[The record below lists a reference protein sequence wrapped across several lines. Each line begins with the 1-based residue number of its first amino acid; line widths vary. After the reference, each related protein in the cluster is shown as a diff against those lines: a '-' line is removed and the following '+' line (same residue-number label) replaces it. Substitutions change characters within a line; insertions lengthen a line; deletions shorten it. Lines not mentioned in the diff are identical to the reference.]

1 MTRNRELLLKCKR
14 PMRKHFSARRSTGA
28 AAGIALIAAAAL
40 AAILLCIGCGNN
52 FRPVVNP
59 ILQAGGDPCGTPGFV
74 HVIAQNPSGAAGSA
88 SQIDICDFD
97 ASDMSIGRAP
107 LRGALVNGKVFI
119 ANSTDNSLSNYT
131 PGAPPGTADAAS
143 LTGGTDPV
151 FVGGTETGSSAF
163 AYAALAGSSAVAVV
177 DTNTNPPSLKTT
189 VPLGHTPVALAELF
203 PPNASKVYV
212 ADSDGKVSVIQT
224 AALNQTPATI
234 SVGGNPVWIT
244 ANPNNSAVYVLD
256 PTNTR
261 VDIIDPGAPTSTV
274 PNSVSVGTN
283 PTFMYFDSHL
293 QRLYVTNTGD
303 NPGTISA
310 FDASGGTTLI
320 PLGCSPTPSCTSKIP
335 LNTSTTSAIKPV
347 SLTTVHTSS
356 CDGCVYIANSG
367 SNNVTVLDRF
377 LNVIKTIAVG
387 TTPVSTPVSIAASSD
402 GTRVYTANNGSSNI
416 SIIGTASNTVITT
429 IAAPF
434 QDPTCNNPGNTCPSN
449 APRNAPVWV
458 VGY

>member
-131 PGAPPGTADAAS
+131 PGAPRVHGRAS

-177 DTNTNPPSLKTT
+177 NTNPPSLKTT

-261 VDIIDPGAPTSTV
+261 VDIIDPGRPPARFRTAFPWARIRPSRLR
-274 PNSVSVGTN
+274 
-283 PTFMYFDSHL
+283 FMYFDSHL

-303 NPGTISA
+303 NPGPSA
-310 FDASGGTTLI
+310 RSMSGGTTLI
-320 PLGCSPTPSCTSKIP
+320 PLAAAR
-335 LNTSTTSAIKPV
+335 LRVDEQN
-347 SLTTVHTSS
+347 SLTEHHF
-356 CDGCVYIANSG
+356 DKACVANHSAYIELRWLRLHRQFGIKQRHRARPLSERNQD
-367 SNNVTVLDRF
+367 DR
-377 LNVIKTIAVG
+377 
-387 TTPVSTPVSIAASSD
+387 
-402 GTRVYTANNGSSNI
+402 RWHY
-416 SIIGTASNTVITT
+416 
-429 IAAPF
+429 
-434 QDPTCNNPGNTCPSN
+434 PGLHCRIFRRHQGLHGQQRFVKHQHHRHSQQHRDHDDSR
-449 APRNAPVWV
+449 ALGQRA
-458 VGY
+458 GLGGRLLSFS